1 MPLLLNPTLPHL
13 TLPDSTI
20 DLIGFLLT
28 SIPILMG
35 LLAFSERAR
44 KVAQV
49 ALSLFNLYRSFSERM
64 AANSKP
70 ATAAPTNGNGNGH
83 ANGNGGQSTLLYKT
97 IDDLRRENDYAKHGL
112 RIEADARESGF
123 QTLELRIDKVEER
136 GRRDSDSLFM
146 AFSEISRDSKKH
158 EEAIQL
164 LKLETAKTQTQMIE
178 MFKEQGDKLE
188 AILHYVKPPT
198 PTPTP
203 PGDVIQLDE
212 DDDIEAV
219 G

>member
-13 TLPDSTI
+13 TIPDSTI

-64 AANSKP
+64 AASSKP
-70 ATAAPTNGNGNGH
+70 QTTVSTNGNGNGH

-112 RIEADARESGF
+112 RVEADARESGD
-123 QTLELRIDKVEER
+123 QSIAQRLDSLSER
-136 GRRDSDSLFM
+136 GRRDSDNFYMLY
-146 AFSEISRDSKKH
+146 SELSRDSKKH
-158 EEAIQL
+158 EEDIRV
-164 LKLETAKTQTQMIE
+164 LKLETAKTASQMVQ
-178 MFKEQGDKLE
+178 MFKDQGDKLE
-188 AILHYVKPPT
+188 MILHYVQPPT
-198 PTPTP
+198 PPP
-203 PGDVIQLDE
+203 PGAVIDL
-212 DDDIEAV
+212 DDDSDLEAV